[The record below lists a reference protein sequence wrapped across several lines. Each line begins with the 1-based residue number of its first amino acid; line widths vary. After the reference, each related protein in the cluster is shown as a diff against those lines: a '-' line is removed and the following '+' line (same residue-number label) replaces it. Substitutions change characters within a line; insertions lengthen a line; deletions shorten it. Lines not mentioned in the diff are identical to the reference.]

1 VHIAMR
7 SVHQGAEMSQSGRP
21 SIYIYKC
28 FYANVGMQ
36 EREAETA
43 DIHSYRGW
51 PADQGCK
58 VQRISGKQHFCDYA
72 SNTRDMCIRPLHSK
86 SWHLFSVVEVL

>member
-1 VHIAMR
+1 MHIAMR

-51 PADQGCK
+51 PAD
-58 VQRISGKQHFCDYA
+58 
-72 SNTRDMCIRPLHSK
+72 
-86 SWHLFSVVEVL
+86 